1 MKECSG
7 IPRGIYAC
15 ALFQSSKFF
24 SINSKI
30 MFSKIAKESSKDVI
44 ISFSNVHI
52 CLNSV
57 CGFFCII

>member
-30 MFSKIAKESSKDVI
+30 MFSKIAKESSK
-44 ISFSNVHI
+44 
-52 CLNSV
+52 
-57 CGFFCII
+57 